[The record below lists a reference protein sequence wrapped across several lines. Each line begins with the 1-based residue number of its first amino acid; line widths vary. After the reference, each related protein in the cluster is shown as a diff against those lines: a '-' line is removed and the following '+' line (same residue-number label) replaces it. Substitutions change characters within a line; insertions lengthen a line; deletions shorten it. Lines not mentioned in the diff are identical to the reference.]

1 MEIENSTAKTIE
13 ESLGL
18 DLSGIHAHVILLPAS
33 FIVNTGICMQSI
45 YIGQKDDNLS
55 PYHYRDVI
63 YLEAP
68 AKKLFDTI
76 VDVQDGMVED
86 TIKNSGIYS
95 SIKTHIDLCK
105 SAAKYN
111 NLDTAIILLGI
122 NQPITFDAQWVDSV
136 STVIPNLDLQ
146 DTVYLYREKMKKSFN
161 KKYRDKPAGTKA
173 ISPVVMSS
181 VDMIDSKLDKLTN
194 ATNAIKCMYDHIEES
209 KRGLNTK
216 IVACNKTWIRDT
228 ITDVIKTLLSRT
240 NTTNEVK

>member
-1 MEIENSTAKTIE
+1 MGIENSTVKIIE
-13 ESLGL
+13 ESLSL

-55 PYHYRDVI
+55 SYHDVI

-76 VDVQDGMVED
+76 VDVQNGMVED
-86 TIKNSGIYS
+86 TIKNAGIYS

-111 NLDTAIILLGI
+111 NLDTVIILLGI
-122 NQPITFDAQWVDSV
+122 NQPIPFDDQWVDSV
-136 STVIPNLDLQ
+136 SMVIPDLDLQ
-146 DTVYLYREKMKKSFN
+146 DTVYLYREKVKKSFD
-161 KKYRDKPAGTKA
+161 KKCRDKPAGTKA

-181 VDMIDSKLDKLTN
+181 VDMIDSKLDKLTT
-194 ATNAIKCMYDHIEES
+194 ATNAIKCMYDRIEES

-216 IVACNKTWIRDT
+216 IVVCNKTRISNAITNIIR
-228 ITDVIKTLLSRT
+228 TLLSKT